1 MVLDMGLR
9 EDVKRELE
17 RMRSAKRIKLA
28 DNRAST
34 ELVENLYGRANA
46 RGFTFDSDEPEHV
59 TGGENRG
66 PRPLEYFLAG
76 WAFCQQVQY
85 ARNALLADTPL
96 DGLALQVSG
105 DVDPTDFLDD
115 DPSAFAENE
124 LRLTAHI
131 ESEAPRAEIR
141 DLVRQ
146 AQSDCYA
153 HGSLER
159 EMTLTTDVYL
169 NDEPLEL

>member
-1 MVLDMGLR
+1 MVLDMALR
-9 EDVKRELE
+9 DGVEREIE
-17 RMRSAKRIKLA
+17 RMRNAKRVKLA

-34 ELVENLYGRANA
+34 ELVENLHGRATA
-46 RGFTFDSDEPEHV
+46 REFTFDSDEPAHV
-59 TGGENRG
+59 TGGEDRG

-85 ARNALLADTPL
+85 ARNALLAGTPL
-96 DGLALQVSG
+96 DGLELSVSG

-115 DPSAFAENE
+115 DPSAFADDE

-131 ESEAPRAEIR
+131 ESDASRAEVR

-159 EMTLTTDVYL
+159 EMTLKTDVYL
-169 NDEPLEL
+169 NDDPLEL

>member
-1 MVLDMGLR
+1 MVLDMAMRDGVER
-9 EDVKRELE
+9 EIEQ
-17 RMRSAKRIKLA
+17 MRNAKRIKLA

-34 ELVENLYGRANA
+34 ELVENLHGRATA
-46 RGFTFDSDEPEHV
+46 REFTFDSDEPEYV
-59 TGGENRG
+59 TGGQNRG

-85 ARNALLADTPL
+85 ARNALLAGTPL
-96 DGLALQVSG
+96 DGLELEASG

-115 DPSAFAENE
+115 DPSAFAGDE

-131 ESEAPRAEIR
+131 ESDASREEIR
-141 DLVRQ
+141 DLVQQ

-159 EMTLTTDVYL
+159 EMTLTTDVHL
-169 NDEPLEL
+169 NDEPLDL